1 MFICILIDCPGACRK
16 IYKPVCGSDG
26 KTYGNACSLDNKRR
40 CEPGNDDLQIAHEG
54 KCEGMDV
61 FL

>member
-1 MFICILIDCPGACRK
+1 MFICIFKDCPGTCRA

-26 KTYGNACSLDNKRR
+26 KTHSSKCSLDAKRR
-40 CEPGNDDLQIAHEG
+40 CEPGNDDLQMAHEG
-54 KCEGMDV
+54 KCEGMKF